1 MCCGTTPPLCICG
14 ADRADRQ
21 AATGV
26 TSSEADFASGLSTV
40 LRKSFGSDSR
50 MILAQAEATLLGQW
64 PGGVGQS
71 VALED
76 SCTFG
81 AISWYRLLGRSGNR
95 WCSIWKTGCR
105 S

>member
-1 MCCGTTPPLCICG
+1 MPDAIRLFDAHLHIIDPRFPLQENNGYTMCCGTTPPLCICG

-50 MILAQAEATLLGQW
+50 MILAQAEATCLG
-64 PGGVGQS
+64 
-71 VALED
+71 
-76 SCTFG
+76 
-81 AISWYRLLGRSGNR
+81 SGPAV
-95 WCSIWKTGCR
+95 
-105 S
+105 